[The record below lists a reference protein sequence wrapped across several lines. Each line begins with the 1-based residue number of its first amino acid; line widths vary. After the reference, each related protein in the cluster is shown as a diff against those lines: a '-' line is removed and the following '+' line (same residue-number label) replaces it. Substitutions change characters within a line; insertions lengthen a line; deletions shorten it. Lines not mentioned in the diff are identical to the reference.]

1 MDPNTMPKKKLDE
14 PTPQSSGPWVRL
26 CRLSSVNTTE
36 TTVAMT
42 KSPPPP
48 YLRASQMSVMLPTA
62 PPKDEA
68 NRRNSGPPSTFYPAA
83 PGINKTNSHRAKSLG
98 RYTGRPLSMYVS
110 NQQTAEDLPLQNP
123 RRPSY
128 SSANETVDKAHTGL
142 IAAKKARFT
151 EEIRQLDR
159 ARTPSMSAR
168 DAVVYGLSL
177 KRRTT
182 GGVQLGKQME
192 AIQQH
197 KDGRVFDTRTRAMEK
212 Q

>member
-1 MDPNTMPKKKLDE
+1 
-14 PTPQSSGPWVRL
+14 
-26 CRLSSVNTTE
+26 
-36 TTVAMT
+36 
-42 KSPPPP
+42 
-48 YLRASQMSVMLPTA
+48 
-62 PPKDEA
+62 
-68 NRRNSGPPSTFYPAA
+68 
-83 PGINKTNSHRAKSLG
+83 
-98 RYTGRPLSMYVS
+98 MYVS